1 MKMSYAV
8 NRFDLAIF
16 DFDGTLADSAAWF
29 RSRINHVALRYG
41 FRQVT
46 DEELNDLRGRPNAD
60 IIRYLG
66 VPAWKMP
73 LIANYMRR
81 LVAREAHKI
90 KLFDG
95 IDALLS
101 SLAECGVT
109 IAIVTS
115 NSEANVR
122 RILGQRNA
130 KRIDHYAC
138 GASLFGKAA
147 KFRSVIKSIRA
158 SPERTIAIGDEV
170 RDLAAARKAGLAA
183 GAVGWGYAT
192 IDLLRAQQPD
202 YLFLSM
208 DEIRQAVTPA

>member
-1 MKMSYAV
+1 MNDLM

-29 RSRINHVALRYG
+29 RSVINHVALRYG

-46 DEELNDLRGRPNAD
+46 DEQLDDLRGRPSAD

-66 VPAWKMP
+66 VPAWKIP

-81 LVAREAHKI
+81 LIARDAHQI

-95 IDALLS
+95 IEALLS
-101 SLAECGVT
+101 SLAECGVN

-122 RILGQRNA
+122 RILGDRNA
-130 KRIDHYAC
+130 TRINYAC

-147 KFRSVIKSIRA
+147 KFRSVIKSIK
-158 SPERTIAIGDEV
+158 SPPRPHDCH
-170 RDLAAARKAGLAA
+170 R
-183 GAVGWGYAT
+183 
-192 IDLLRAQQPD
+192 
-202 YLFLSM
+202 
-208 DEIRQAVTPA
+208 